1 MSSIC
6 CESPIWRIVEPGY
19 DIVSGLP
26 NKETRNPR
34 QFPPQILRPEELVTE
49 QIMVFEGEQ
58 SKTDKLQFIE
68 AGASHDNSPDEGEEE
83 EDLVQAGVVQ
93 MFVKRIMRSVCVAFQ
108 TNVFCAE
115 HRILFCCNGSVY
127 LYFALR
133 IWNFQQEL
141 YIFLQGNATLYCG
154 WPKLLHRFFQTSG
167 GFLNLG
173 LPWGPLRGERPWQC
187 DEAPKGW
194 WEAV

>member
-1 MSSIC
+1 M
-6 CESPIWRIVEPGY
+6 PFLVDVFYMLRISNMKDCGT
-19 DIVSGLP
+19 GLRHRVRVAQQG
-26 NKETRNPR
+26 NQENAVFLHAK
-34 QFPPQILRPEELVTE
+34 FPPQILRPEELVTE

-93 MFVKRIMRSVCVAFQ
+93 IFVKRIMRSVCVAFQ

-133 IWNFQQEL
+133 ICWNFQQEL

-154 WPKLLHRFFQTSG
+154 WPKLLHRFF
-167 GFLNLG
+167 
-173 LPWGPLRGERPWQC
+173 
-187 DEAPKGW
+187 
-194 WEAV
+194 